1 MMYFVFANEWFEL
14 NCIFC
19 TDGVSCV

>member
-1 MMYFVFANEWFEL
+1 MYFVFANEWFEL